1 MSRLITANL
10 LGKMKL
16 SKVYIDK
23 KGYKR
28 FKDSGKLVHRH
39 VMERKLG
46 FRLRKDVIVHH
57 INGIKTDNRFENLQ
71 LMTKKEHFK
80 HHTARKENVNF
91 RALAEII
98 KVSIWILRLIIK
110 RIIDSITNVFRR
122 TKS

>member
-1 MSRLITANL
+1 M
-10 LGKMKL
+10 

-28 FKDSGKLVHRH
+28 FRDSGKLVHRH

-80 HHTARKENVNF
+80 HHAARKENVNF
-91 RALAEII
+91 NVLAEII
-98 KVSIWILRLIIK
+98 KISIWILRLIIK
-110 RIIDSITNVFRR
+110 LIIDIIIYVFKG
-122 TKS
+122 TKGWRKSK

>member
-1 MSRLITANL
+1 M
-10 LGKMKL
+10 

-28 FKDSGKLVHRH
+28 FRDSGKLVHRH

-80 HHTARKENVNF
+80 HHVAREEKANF
-91 RALAEII
+91 RALVEII
-98 KVSIWILRLIIK
+98 KISIWILRLIIK
-110 RIIDSITNVFRR
+110 LIIDTIIYVFKG
-122 TKS
+122 TKGWRKSK